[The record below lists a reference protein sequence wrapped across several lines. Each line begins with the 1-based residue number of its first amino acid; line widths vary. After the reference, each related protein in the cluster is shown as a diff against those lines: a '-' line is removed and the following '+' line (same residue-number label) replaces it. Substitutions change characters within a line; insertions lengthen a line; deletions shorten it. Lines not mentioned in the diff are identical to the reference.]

1 MSLVITVSGIS
12 GSGKTTVVENT
23 VKNYPEKFH
32 KVVTTTTRNAREGEI
47 QGLDYF
53 FINKEEFEKKINEGL
68 FLEHE
73 FISGN
78 FYGTQ
83 IDQLINKK
91 TIPIIVVGPEG
102 AQNFKKILESK
113 NIDCI
118 SIFIE
123 CDIETA
129 KERIKKRDGNNPIAV
144 LKRLDN
150 IDNFEYKWKDYNYS
164 LRLPEGSNYNDFI
177 NIIDSYIEKSELG
190 KKNQVGKKNKI
201 K

>member
-12 GSGKTTVVENT
+12 GSGKTTIVENA
-23 VKNYPEKFH
+23 VKNNPKKFH
-32 KVVTTTTRNAREGEI
+32 KVVTTTTRSAREGEI
-47 QGLDYF
+47 EGLDYF
-53 FINKEEFEKKINEGL
+53 FMNKHDFEKKINEGF

-83 IDQLINKK
+83 INQLINKK
-91 TIPIIVVGPEG
+91 TIPIIIVGPEG
-102 AQNFKKILESK
+102 AQNFKKILKDK

-129 KERIKKRDGNNPIAV
+129 KERIKKRDCSNPIAV

-164 LRLPEGSNYNDFI
+164 FRLPEGSNYEDFI
-177 NIIDSYIEKSELG
+177 SIIEDYIQQNQVE
-190 KKNQVGKKNKI
+190 KKNKLGKKNKI